1 MGEAALAGVQPLG
14 EAWTEG
20 DNEMAGLVLSPDIP
34 LEVEVVDEDDG
45 KVLVN
50 LTDLEGNNLAGLLIE
65 AGVAAP
71 KDLEKKLP
79 ADVQVEVGVVTTPS
93 SCPPP
98 VLTYGKD
105 PAGVQVESGA
115 ATTPQVLP
123 ALTYGKLESGPMMV
137 FAAASPLDLHLS
149 TGALFEQYSDAVYP
163 VVEKAGEKAELQ
175 KEVSVGSRVLAH
187 DGDGWYRAKV
197 STILPDGGKA
207 EVFLLDLATTL
218 TVNINSLKVASPD
231 LFDLPIMAVPVCLSG
246 WEGEDEEK
254 MAEEWG
260 EKMKELVPELFTE
273 VEAEVVEQ
281 DSNGRWKVKVPAW
294 EKILVQKPVSNK
306 SHQGKAAS
314 LMMKMK
320 SSSK

>member
-1 MGEAALAGVQPLG
+1 MGSV
-14 EAWTEG
+14 G
-20 DNEMAGLVLSPDIP
+20 DIEMAGLVLSPDVP
-34 LEVEVVDEDDG
+34 LEVEVVGGEEDG

-50 LTDLEGNNLAGLLIE
+50 LTDLEGNNLASLLVE

-71 KDLEKKLP
+71 RDLEKKYP
-79 ADVQVEVGVVTTPS
+79 AGAQVEACVVTTPVA
-93 SCPPP
+93 P
-98 VLTYGKD
+98 
-105 PAGVQVESGA
+105 
-115 ATTPQVLP
+115 P

-137 FAAASPLDLHLS
+137 FAAASPLDLHFS

-163 VVEKAGEKAELQ
+163 VVEEAGEKADLQ
-175 KEVSVGSRVLAH
+175 KEVTVGSRVLAH
-187 DGDGWYRAKV
+187 DGDGWYRAQV
-197 STILPDGGKA
+197 SSILPDGGKA

-218 TVNINSLKVASPD
+218 TVNINSLKVAPPD

-273 VEAEVVEQ
+273 VEAELVEQ
-281 DSNGRWKVKVPAW
+281 PASNERWKVKVPAW
-294 EKILVQKPVSNK
+294 EEILVKKSASNK
-306 SHQGKAAS
+306 GKAAS

-320 SSSK
+320 SSLK

>member
-1 MGEAALAGVQPLG
+1 MRRQTTLEGNKLRPLKSRHLEERGCVVEAALAGVQPLG

-20 DNEMAGLVLSPDIP
+20 DNEMAGLVLSPEVP
-34 LEVEVVDEDDG
+34 LEIEVVGEEDG

-50 LTDLEGNNLAGLLIE
+50 LTDLEGNNLADLLVE

-71 KDLEKKLP
+71 RDLMKK
-79 ADVQVEVGVVTTPS
+79 E
-93 SCPPP
+93 
-98 VLTYGKD
+98 
-105 PAGVQVESGA
+105 PAGVQAEEGA
-115 ATTPQVLP
+115 ATMPLAP
-123 ALTYGKLESGPMMV
+123 SALTYGKLESGPMMV

-163 VVEKAGEKAELQ
+163 VVEEAGEKADLQ
-175 KEVSVGSRVLAH
+175 KEVTVGSRVLAH
-187 DGDGWYRAKV
+187 DGDGWYRAQV

-207 EVFLLDLATTL
+207 EVFLLDLATHL
-218 TVNINSLKVASPD
+218 TVNINSLKVPSPD
-231 LFDLPIMAVPVCLSG
+231 LFGLPIRAVPVCLSG

-281 DSNGRWKVKVPAW
+281 DSNCRWMVKVPAW
-294 EKILVQKPVSNK
+294 EKILVRKSASNADNPK
-306 SHQGKAAS
+306 GKTAS

-320 SSSK
+320 ALSK